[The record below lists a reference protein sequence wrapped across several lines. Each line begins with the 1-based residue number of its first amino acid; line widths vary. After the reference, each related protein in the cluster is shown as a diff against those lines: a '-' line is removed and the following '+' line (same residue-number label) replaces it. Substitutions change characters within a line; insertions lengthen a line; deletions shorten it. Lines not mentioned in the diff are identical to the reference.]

1 MKTRTDTGATTMANL
16 DRYSISLSFFRR
28 IALVLASVI
37 SLLAPTGYVLAA
49 GAPTAATDSQPA
61 LKTIDI
67 PVEGMACVVCAA
79 TVKKTV
85 KSLAGVSR
93 VEVSLEKRGAQVTYE
108 PDKVSPDTIV
118 AAINKLGAKAGS
130 PREAP

>member
-1 MKTRTDTGATTMANL
+1 MANL
-16 DRYSISLSFFRR
+16 DRHSITLSFFRR

-37 SLLAPTGYVLAA
+37 SLLSPTGYVFAA

-61 LKTIDI
+61 LKTVVV

-118 AAINKLGAKAGS
+118 AAINKLGYKAGS
-130 PREAP
+130 PREAQ

>member
-1 MKTRTDTGATTMANL
+1 
-16 DRYSISLSFFRR
+16 
-28 IALVLASVI
+28 
-37 SLLAPTGYVLAA
+37 
-49 GAPTAATDSQPA
+49 
-61 LKTIDI
+61 
-67 PVEGMACVVCAA
+67 MACVVCAA

-118 AAINKLGAKAGS
+118 AAINKLGYKAGS

>member
-1 MKTRTDTGATTMANL
+1 MANL
-16 DRYSISLSFFRR
+16 DRHSITLSFFRR

-37 SLLAPTGYVLAA
+37 SLLSPTGYVFAA

-61 LKTIDI
+61 LKTVVV

-118 AAINKLGAKAGS
+118 AAINKLGYKAGS